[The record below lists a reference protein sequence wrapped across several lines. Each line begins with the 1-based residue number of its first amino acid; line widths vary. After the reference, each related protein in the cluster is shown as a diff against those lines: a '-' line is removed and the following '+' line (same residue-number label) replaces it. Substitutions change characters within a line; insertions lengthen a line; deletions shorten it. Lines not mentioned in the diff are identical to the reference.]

1 MLRVQQRRASRRMTK
16 TVFIIHTSSVS
27 VADLNALFAEQAPGV
42 VVRNIIDDSLLPEV
56 LANGGV
62 TPGVVRRL
70 CHYAVQ
76 AESAGATLIFNQC
89 SSVGEVADIASKMV
103 RVPLVKVDERM
114 AETACRTGS
123 RIGVVATLPTTMG
136 PTVRLIKRMAE
147 KLGTQVTVTE
157 ELSAG
162 AFEKLIAGDRK
173 AHNELVIASIRK
185 LAQQVDVFVC
195 AQGSML
201 ALKPDLGETSVPV
214 LMSPPLG
221 VQHAV
226 EVLNTLK

>member
-1 MLRVQQRRASRRMTK
+1 VGK

-27 VADLNALFAEQAPGV
+27 VADLNRLFAEMAPGV
-42 VVRNIIDDSLLPEV
+42 TVRNIVDDSLLPEV

-62 TPGVVRRL
+62 TPAVAKRL
-70 CHYAVQ
+70 CQYAIQ
-76 AESAGATLIFNQC
+76 AEAAGASLIFNQC
-89 SSVGEVADIASKMV
+89 SSVGEVADMAAKMV
-103 RVPLVKVDERM
+103 KVPLVKVDERM

-136 PTVRLIKRMAE
+136 PTVRLIKRTAE
-147 KLGTQVTVTE
+147 KLGTKVTVTE

-173 AHNELVIASIRK
+173 AHNEMVIASIRK
-185 LAQQVDVFVC
+185 LSEKVDVVVC

-201 ALKPDLGETSVPV
+201 ALKPDLGETRVPV

-226 EVLNTLK
+226 EVLATLP

>member
-1 MLRVQQRRASRRMTK
+1 MAK

-27 VADLNALFAEQAPGV
+27 MADLNRLFAEMAPGV
-42 VVRNIIDDSLLPEV
+42 IVRNIVDDSLLPEV

-62 TPGVVRRL
+62 TPAVAKRL
-70 CHYAVQ
+70 CQYAIQ
-76 AESAGATLIFNQC
+76 AEAAGASLIFNQC
-89 SSVGEVADIASKMV
+89 SSVGEVADMAAKMV
-103 RVPLVKVDERM
+103 KVPLVKIDERM

-136 PTVRLIKRMAE
+136 PTVRLIKRTAE
-147 KLGTQVTVTE
+147 KLGKTVTVTE

-173 AHNELVIASIRK
+173 AHNEMVIASIRK
-185 LAQQVDVFVC
+185 LAEKVDVVVC

-201 ALKPDLGETSVPV
+201 ALKPDLGETRVPV

-221 VQHAV
+221 VRHAT
-226 EVLNTLK
+226 EVLATLP

>member
-1 MLRVQQRRASRRMTK
+1 MPK

-27 VADLNALFAEQAPGV
+27 VADLNSLFAEMAPGV
-42 VVRNIIDDSLLPEV
+42 VIRNIIDDSLLPEV

-62 TPGVVRRL
+62 TPGVTRRL
-70 CHYAVQ
+70 CQYAVQ

-89 SSVGEVADIASKMV
+89 SSVGEVADIAAKMV
-103 RVPLVKVDERM
+103 KVPLVKVDERM

-147 KLGTQVTVTE
+147 KLGKTVTVTE

-162 AFEKLIAGDRK
+162 AFEKLIAGDRR
-173 AHNELVIASIRK
+173 AHNEMVIASIRK
-185 LAQQVDVFVC
+185 LAQQVDVVVC

-201 ALKPDLGETSVPV
+201 ALKPDLGETPVPV

-221 VQHAV
+221 VKHAV
-226 EVLNTLK
+226 EVLATLE

>member
-1 MLRVQQRRASRRMTK
+1 MAK
-16 TVFIIHTSSVS
+16 TVFIMHTSSVS
-27 VADLNALFAEQAPGV
+27 VADLNDLFAEMAPGV
-42 VVRNIIDDSLLPEV
+42 VIRNIIDDSLLPEV

-62 TPGVVRRL
+62 TPGVTRRL
-70 CHYAVQ
+70 CQYAVQ

-89 SSVGEVADIASKMV
+89 SSVGEVADIAAKMV
-103 RVPLVKVDERM
+103 KVPLVKVDERM

-136 PTVRLIKRMAE
+136 PTVRLIRRMAE
-147 KLGTQVTVTE
+147 KLGKSVAVTE
-157 ELSAG
+157 ELSSG

-173 AHNELVIASIRK
+173 AHNEMVIASIRK
-185 LAQQVDVFVC
+185 LAQQVDVVVC

-201 ALKPDLGETSVPV
+201 ALKPDLGETRVPV

-221 VQHAV
+221 VKHAV
-226 EVLNTLK
+226 EVLATLP

>member
-1 MLRVQQRRASRRMTK
+1 MGK

-27 VADLNALFAEQAPGV
+27 VADLNALFAEKAPGAT
-42 VVRNIIDDSLLPEV
+42 VRNIIDDSLLPEV

-62 TPGVVRRL
+62 TPGVTRRL
-70 CHYAVQ
+70 CQYAIQ
-76 AESAGATLIFNQC
+76 AESAGADLIFNQC
-89 SSVGEVADIASKMV
+89 SSVGEVADIAAGMV

-136 PTVRLIKRMAE
+136 PTVRLIRRTAE
-147 KLGTQVTVTE
+147 KLGTDVTVTE
-157 ELSAG
+157 ALSAG

-173 AHNELVIASIRK
+173 AHNEMVIASIRK
-185 LAQQVDVFVC
+185 LAEHVDVVVC

-201 ALKPDLGETSVPV
+201 ALKPDLGETPVPV

-226 EVLNTLK
+226 EVLNTL

>member
-1 MLRVQQRRASRRMTK
+1 MAK

-27 VADLNALFAEQAPGV
+27 MADLSRLFAEMAPGV
-42 VVRNIIDDSLLPEV
+42 TVRNIVDDSLLPEV

-62 TPGVVRRL
+62 TPAVAKRL
-70 CHYAVQ
+70 CQYAIQ
-76 AESAGATLIFNQC
+76 AEAAGASLIFNQC
-89 SSVGEVADIASKMV
+89 SSVGEVADMAAKMV
-103 RVPLVKVDERM
+103 KVPLVKIDERM

-147 KLGTQVTVTE
+147 KLGKKVTVTE

-173 AHNELVIASIRK
+173 AHNEMVIASIRK
-185 LAQQVDVFVC
+185 LAEKVDVVVC

-201 ALKPDLGETSVPV
+201 ALKPDLGEARVPV

-226 EVLNTLK
+226 DVLATLP

>member
-1 MLRVQQRRASRRMTK
+1 MGK

-27 VADLNALFAEQAPGV
+27 VADLGALFAESAPGV

-62 TPGVVRRL
+62 TPGVTKRL
-70 CHYAVQ
+70 CQYAVQ
-76 AESAGATLIFNQC
+76 AEAAGATLIFNQC
-89 SSVGEVADIASKMV
+89 SSVGEVADIAARMV
-103 RVPLVKVDERM
+103 AIPLVKVDERM
-114 AETACRTGS
+114 AETACRIGT

-136 PTVRLIKRMAE
+136 PTVRLIKKMAE
-147 KLGTQVTVTE
+147 KLGKVVAVTE

-173 AHNELVIASIRK
+173 AHNDMVIASIRQ
-185 LAQQVDVFVC
+185 LSQRVDVVVC

-226 EVLNTLK
+226 EVLATLP

>member
-1 MLRVQQRRASRRMTK
+1 MAK

-27 VADLNALFAEQAPGV
+27 MADLNRLFGEMAPGV
-42 VVRNIIDDSLLPEV
+42 TVRNIVDDSLLPEV

-62 TPGVVRRL
+62 TPAVAKRL
-70 CHYAVQ
+70 CQYAIQ
-76 AESAGATLIFNQC
+76 AEAAGASLIFNQC
-89 SSVGEVADIASKMV
+89 SSVGEVADMAAKMV
-103 RVPLVKVDERM
+103 KVPLVKIDERM

-147 KLGTQVTVTE
+147 KLGKKVTVTE

-173 AHNELVIASIRK
+173 AHNDMVIASIRK
-185 LAQQVDVFVC
+185 LAEKVDVVVC

-201 ALKPDLGETSVPV
+201 ALKPDLGETRVPV

-221 VQHAV
+221 VQHAA
-226 EVLNTLK
+226 EVLATLP

>member
-1 MLRVQQRRASRRMTK
+1 MAK
-16 TVFIIHTSSVS
+16 TVFIIHTSGVS
-27 VADLNALFAEQAPGV
+27 VADLNALFAEKAPGV

-62 TPGVVRRL
+62 TPGVRRRL
-70 CHYAVQ
+70 CQYAVQ

-89 SSVGEVADIASKMV
+89 SSVGEVADIAAQMV
-103 RVPLVKVDERM
+103 NVPLVKVDERM
-114 AETACRTGS
+114 AETACKTGQ

-147 KLGTQVTVTE
+147 KLGQEVTVTE

-162 AFEKLIAGDRK
+162 AFEKLIAGDHK
-173 AHNELVIASIRK
+173 AHNEMVIASIRK
-185 LAQQVDVFVC
+185 LAQQVDVVVC

-201 ALKPDLGETSVPV
+201 ALKPDLGETPVPV

-226 EVLNTLK
+226 EVLEALTE

>member
-1 MLRVQQRRASRRMTK
+1 MAK

-27 VADLNALFAEQAPGV
+27 MADLNRLFGEMAPGV
-42 VVRNIIDDSLLPEV
+42 TVRNIVDDSLLPEV

-62 TPGVVRRL
+62 TPAVAKRL
-70 CHYAVQ
+70 CQYAIQ
-76 AESAGATLIFNQC
+76 AEAAGASLIFNQC
-89 SSVGEVADIASKMV
+89 SSVGEVADMAAKMV
-103 RVPLVKVDERM
+103 KVPLVKIDERM

-147 KLGTQVTVTE
+147 KLGKKVTVTE

-173 AHNELVIASIRK
+173 AHNDMVIASIRK
-185 LAQQVDVFVC
+185 LAEKVDVVVC

-201 ALKPDLGETSVPV
+201 ALKPDLGETRVPV

-221 VQHAV
+221 VQHAA
-226 EVLNTLK
+226 EVLAKLP

>member
-1 MLRVQQRRASRRMTK
+1 MGK
-16 TVFIIHTSSVS
+16 TVFIIHTSGVS
-27 VADLNALFAEQAPGV
+27 VADLGGLFAELAPGV
-42 VVRNIIDDSLLPEV
+42 IVRNIIDDSLLPEV

-62 TPGVVRRL
+62 TAGVTKRL
-70 CHYAVQ
+70 CQYAVQ
-76 AESAGATLIFNQC
+76 AETAGATLIFNQC
-89 SSVGEVADIASKMV
+89 SSVGEVADIAARMV
-103 RVPLVKVDERM
+103 GIPLVKVDERM

-136 PTVRLIKRMAE
+136 PTVRLVKRMAE
-147 KLGTQVTVTE
+147 KLGKTVTVTE
-157 ELSAG
+157 ELTAG

-173 AHNELVIASIRK
+173 AHNEMVIASIRK
-185 LAQQVDVFVC
+185 LAQQVDVVVC

-201 ALKPDLGETSVPV
+201 ALKADLGKMPVPV

-226 EVLNTLK
+226 EVLATLP

>member
-1 MLRVQQRRASRRMTK
+1 MGK

-27 VADLNALFAEQAPGV
+27 VGDLSALFAEMAPGV
-42 VVRNIIDDSLLPEV
+42 VVRHIIDDSLLPEV

-62 TPGVVRRL
+62 TPGVTRRL
-70 CHYAVQ
+70 CQYAVQ

-89 SSVGEVADIASKMV
+89 SSVGEIADIAAKMV
-103 RVPLVKVDERM
+103 KVPLVKVDERM

-147 KLGTQVTVTE
+147 KLGKSVTITE
-157 ELSAG
+157 ELSSG

-173 AHNELVIASIRK
+173 AHNEMVIASIRK
-185 LAQQVDVFVC
+185 LAQQVDVVVC

-201 ALKPDLGETSVPV
+201 ALKPDLGETRVPV

-221 VQHAV
+221 VEHAV
-226 EVLNTLK
+226 EVLATLP

>member
-1 MLRVQQRRASRRMTK
+1 MGK

-27 VADLNALFAEQAPGV
+27 VADLNGLFAEMAPGV
-42 VVRNIIDDSLLPEV
+42 LVLNIIDDSLLPEV

-62 TPGVVRRL
+62 TPGVTRRL
-70 CHYAVQ
+70 CQYAIQ

-89 SSVGEVADIASKMV
+89 SSVGEVADIAARMV
-103 RVPLVKVDERM
+103 KVPLVKVDERM
-114 AETACRTGS
+114 AETACKTGS

-136 PTVRLIKRMAE
+136 PTVRLVKKMAE
-147 KLGTQVTVTE
+147 KLGKNVTITE

-173 AHNELVIASIRK
+173 AHNEMVIASIRK
-185 LAQQVDVFVC
+185 LTTQVDVVVC

-201 ALKPDLGETSVPV
+201 ALKPDLGDTPVPV

-221 VQHAV
+221 VKHAV
-226 EVLNTLK
+226 EVLATLP